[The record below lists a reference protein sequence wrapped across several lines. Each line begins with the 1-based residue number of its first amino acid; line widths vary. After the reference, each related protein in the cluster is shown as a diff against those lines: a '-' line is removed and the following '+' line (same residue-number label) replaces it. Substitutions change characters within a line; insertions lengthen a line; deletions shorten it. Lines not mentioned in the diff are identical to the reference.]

1 MLNRPRKLLY
11 LLPLLFLVF
20 LFSVCILLENDFWG
34 NIFSTVI
41 AFLSAATIFL
51 TMKKIK
57 TSRLYVFL
65 LFLCCLVWGMA
76 DLLWLIFSNVLFIDP
91 IDPIFLNFLY
101 TIPNILFTI
110 LLTLYIYNNQE
121 NWNLQQLLID
131 IFTFVA
137 FGMVL
142 MWSFIFS
149 NTNLQ
154 INYDFNLFLTIL
166 YIFLDFFVMVEIGLI
181 CFSKGFKNFSTSLIL
196 VMLGIFVFAI
206 ADFYFA
212 YLDLLNTYKANT
224 IVDLIYI
231 ICIILFALGA
241 IQEATHPTIA
251 KKTSPK
257 TLSENLRKPKFSV
270 IVFLATYYILFSL
283 KIFNFYTLLSTVII
297 SVFYWVLTTNT
308 RANTIDKLMLK
319 SEKEMNEQLES
330 LIDQRTKELSLA
342 NQHLKEIS
350 NKDALTGLY
359 NRRYLIK
366 QLDSL
371 ISSKQTNSFALLY
384 IDANRFKPI
393 NDSYGHEIGDKVL
406 IALGN
411 RFLQNYSS
419 NGTAFRIGGDEFA
432 LIVDNFSDKQEI
444 VSLAQKTLEMVQQ
457 PIVVSPYCFTLSAS
471 IGIALYPNDA
481 TEKDVLMRYAEI
493 AMYEVKSSNQKNN
506 YMFFDKSFIN
516 RINKKIEVEFLL
528 QNADFDKEFM
538 LFFQPQFNTKTRTLI
553 GMEALI
559 RWFHPQKGFIP
570 PSEFIPIAEE
580 NGMIITIGEWVIDNA
595 FRQIKHW
602 NLNFKQNLRMS
613 INISPVQIK
622 NTGFLDWFI
631 DRVAKEQIRPEW
643 IDLEITETVAMISN
657 TSIENIF
664 HSLNELGVSISID
677 DFGTGYSSLSYIR
690 KYNIDRLKIAK
701 ELIDNIDCD
710 ENALL
715 IVQAIIMM
723 AKGMQLRT
731 ISEGVEDDNQL
742 GILTALECDEIQ
754 GYIYGK
760 PISEDEFEKKYF
772 VP

>member
-57 TSRLYVFL
+57 TSRLYVLL

-444 VSLAQKTLEMVQQ
+444 VSLTQKTLEMVQQ

-481 TEKDVLMRYAEI
+481 TEKDVLMRYADI